1 MCVIFSL
8 LSPGLILPSLRGSVE
23 CSTQHAAITRAAR
36 PRCVDTPGFWKNA
49 MLVSK
54 AVGEDGL
61 LAAAPS
67 MGKEGLL
74 EMSPS
79 IGKEGLLDAAP
90 STGKEGLQTV
100 AGKEGLQ
107 TVAVCVILGCW
118 LLGAVRLLCAY
129 LNKAPASTAARVVF
143 GAIAASGL
151 LLFPAW
157 RKANELFRRRAQER
171 IKTAPSTPRPVQ
183 HLRAY
188 QVPVQHP
195 CPSILHRSDS
205 AAIPG

>member
-79 IGKEGLLDAAP
+79 IGKEGLLEAAP
-90 STGKEGLQTV
+90 ST
-100 AGKEGLQ
+100 GKEGLQ
-107 TVAVCVILGCW
+107 TVAVCVILGCL

-129 LNKAPASTAARVVF
+129 LDKVPASTAALVVF
-143 GAIAASGL
+143 GAFAASGL

-183 HLRAY
+183 HPRAY
-188 QVPVQHP
+188 HVPVQHP

>member
-61 LAAAPS
+61 LAEAPS

-79 IGKEGLLDAAP
+79 
-90 STGKEGLQTV
+90 TGKEGLQTV
-100 AGKEGLQ
+100 AVCGKEGLQ

-118 LLGAVRLLCAY
+118 LLGAV
-129 LNKAPASTAARVVF
+129 P
-143 GAIAASGL
+143 
-151 LLFPAW
+151 
-157 RKANELFRRRAQER
+157 
-171 IKTAPSTPRPVQ
+171 PRP
-183 HLRAY
+183 L
-188 QVPVQHP
+188 PLSLGLP
-195 CPSILHRSDS
+195 
-205 AAIPG
+205 

>member
-1 MCVIFSL
+1 MCVLFSL

-79 IGKEGLLDAAP
+79 IGKEGLLEAAP

-100 AGKEGLQ
+100 A
-107 TVAVCVILGCW
+107 VCAILGCW

-129 LNKAPASTAARVVF
+129 LDKVPASTAALVVF

-157 RKANELFRRRAQER
+157 RKANELFRRRAQDQDQDR
-171 IKTAPSTPRPVQ
+171 PQHPQTRTTPPSVPRP
-183 HLRAY
+183 RATPLPFY
-188 QVPVQHP
+188 P
-195 CPSILHRSDS
+195 
-205 AAIPG
+205 A

>member
-1 MCVIFSL
+1 MCAIFSL

-74 EMSPS
+74 ERSPS

-100 AGKEGLQ
+100 A
-107 TVAVCVILGCW
+107 VCVILGCW
-118 LLGAVRLLCAY
+118 LLGAVRFLCAY
-129 LNKAPASTAARVVF
+129 LDKVPASTAALVVF

-157 RKANELFRRRAQER
+157 RKANELFRRRAQEH

-188 QVPVQHP
+188 HVPVQHP

>member
-23 CSTQHAAITRAAR
+23 CSTQRAAITRAAR

-54 AVGEDGL
+54 AVDEDGL

-79 IGKEGLLDAAP
+79 IGKEGLLR
-90 STGKEGLQTV
+90 
-100 AGKEGLQ
+100 
-107 TVAVCVILGCW
+107 
-118 LLGAVRLLCAY
+118 RL
-129 LNKAPASTAARVVF
+129 
-143 GAIAASGL
+143 
-151 LLFPAW
+151 
-157 RKANELFRRRAQER
+157 RRRAKRGSKLSRCASSSDAGSLGQSASSVL
-171 IKTAPSTPRPVQ
+171 ISTRF
-183 HLRAY
+183 LRAR
-188 QVPVQHP
+188 
-195 CPSILHRSDS
+195 LR
-205 AAIPG
+205 

>member
-61 LAAAPS
+61 LAEAPS

-79 IGKEGLLDAAP
+79 
-90 STGKEGLQTV
+90 TGKEGLQTV
-100 AGKEGLQ
+100 AVCGKEGLQ

>member
-61 LAAAPS
+61 LAEAPS

-79 IGKEGLLDAAP
+79 
-90 STGKEGLQTV
+90 T
-100 AGKEGLQ
+100 GKEGLQ

-118 LLGAVRLLCAY
+118 LLGAV
-129 LNKAPASTAARVVF
+129 P
-143 GAIAASGL
+143 
-151 LLFPAW
+151 
-157 RKANELFRRRAQER
+157 
-171 IKTAPSTPRPVQ
+171 PRP
-183 HLRAY
+183 L
-188 QVPVQHP
+188 PLSLGLP
-195 CPSILHRSDS
+195 
-205 AAIPG
+205 

>member
-79 IGKEGLLDAAP
+79 IGKEGLLEAAP
-90 STGKEGLQTV
+90 ST
-100 AGKEGLQ
+100 GKEGLQ

-129 LNKAPASTAARVVF
+129 LDKVPASTAALVVF

-157 RKANELFRRRAQER
+157 RKANELFRRRAQDQDQDR
-171 IKTAPSTPRPVQ
+171 PSTPRPVQ

-188 QVPVQHP
+188 HVPVQHP